1 PVNAAPRA
9 GQDGTVPTM
18 GDQQLPVMAREPEEG
33 VVRRVVVRCCLAAAA
48 VYVASWTLGA
58 LKAALAL
65 LG

>member
-1 PVNAAPRA
+1 M
-9 GQDGTVPTM
+9 PTM
-18 GDQQLPVMAREPEEG
+18 GDQQLPVLAPEPAEG